1 MMTERTIEQELDL
14 RGYGL
19 FQTVGDSMEPLLHNR
34 KSTVVIKKKTGP
46 LKRYDVALYRRPHK
60 KEYVLH
66 RVVRVL
72 EDGYLIRGDN
82 RIWREKVPEEWVVGV
97 MAGCFETEENRY
109 VSCEC
114 RIYRKYLKS
123 LKKRYWMRWTAKL
136 PSRIWKRLTR
146 QNKKSD
152 TG

>member
-34 KSTVVIKKKTGP
+34 KSTVVIKRKTGP

-66 RVVRVL
+66 RVVKVL
-72 EDGYLIRGDN
+72 GDGYLIRGDN

-97 MAGCFETEENRY
+97 MAGYFADEKNEY
-109 VSCEC
+109 ISCENTA
-114 RIYRKYLKS
+114 YRKYLRTLNQQYWSLRIRRSWGNK
-123 LKKRYWMRWTAKL
+123 LKKIICR
-136 PSRIWKRLTR
+136 
-146 QNKKSD
+146 
-152 TG
+152 

>member
-1 MMTERTIEQELDL
+1 
-14 RGYGL
+14 
-19 FQTVGDSMEPLLHNR
+19 MEPLLHNR
-34 KSTVVIKKKTGP
+34 KSTVVIKRKTGP

-66 RVVRVL
+66 RVVKVL

-97 MAGCFETEENRY
+97 MTGYFETEENRY

-114 RIYRKYLKS
+114 KIYRKYLKS

-136 PSRIWKRLTR
+136 PSRIWKRQHKRRVCEKGTGR
-146 QNKKSD
+146 KSPGAGEYKTD
-152 TG
+152 HQAEYPDSG